1 MSFPVYLIIYFFVS
15 IGNFETHKKFKSGKR
30 IWQRLAK
37 ALETEEISV
46 ECLNHVKSYKTE
58 LSMLLAYL
66 DNNSEDQHDYRKQK
80 NLKIIENLVKKESI
94 IRQKLSLLESA
105 IKFASEINPAQ
116 IPRVFNEKKE
126 NLETKKLKDLNDNF
140 WGPLLPLLALSSE
153 LEPVMNSVSFK
164 NVAMICLSENRDW
177 TSDDSDTD
185 RLHSLLQCL
194 TTHALKRFKF
204 EWQVLCDDPDSQT
217 FETMKILAGLR
228 SEEHL
233 IKELSILEIYLK
245 TLSIPEKLH
254 HYMFDY
260 VRYESVVKQVGNIL
274 QALDVFQLRDSD
286 NNVVAILTK
295 FENDFKHDG
304 SICLQ
309 DLHGPMSKVRQII
322 CDYLNETNDDVI
334 GVLGK
339 SRELIGF
346 LKGIMNVDVT
356 LLIDAVEEHSDQFVS
371 ESLVS
376 ELIHVHG
383 FLSPVFEI
391 CQNSASHQL
400 PQDVLQK
407 LKDQCEDHEDM
418 ATKIDQCN
426 QHVHSLKQLYQSLA
440 NRGEVTR
447 DVIASCLARGKV
459 DVSLDKDGTCK
470 IHMKYMKKNEEEAIY
485 ILSDLHDLR
494 SRAHLITTSDRTR
507 KHTLNKEELMDTSID
522 FAEFIEQ
529 VNILCEIEELI
540 LKLRASG
547 YIKYRTIDER
557 TMSCTEQLQQMKDE
571 LLKEW
576 QIWEECLYNARQQH
590 YLLNFYWSDQLC
602 VLYDFL
608 TNPNRNQVDFKDV
621 ITLIHF
627 VDPNI
632 DDQDLREYG
641 ESFSNNHQNTSRNTP
656 YEITS
661 VIGNALDEL
670 FKDKRFVKRT
680 ILETE
685 TSSPPQQYDTSTVQ
699 PGELYVATLPKE
711 TSAQSVNVVLSLYQK
726 TSNTYPEPSQIVFCD
741 QYKQWEEIQLLM
753 RRCFNLDKDLGQKSL
768 FCLTNVELLE
778 NEVQFRLVEFIKEN
792 QKNNRKYLLAIVCGD
807 GDHHHIVEEF
817 SQFSHRIPGMS
828 YLEVSQRFQFSW
840 PDVKFVTS
848 PLPGLGK
855 TEFIRQDALEKGM
868 NVVTFPISGQLDQV
882 KIIQRLKQLD
892 LKDFQCL
899 HFDIGDVEDPVLL
912 DTFLFQLIVTGM
924 VSCGTQLYSL
934 PNTPVYIEIAN
945 SLNDRLRESLV
956 ITQCFTRIELKWKNY
971 DNLKVSSKITSDLQ
985 VVCHYLNVLERD
997 RLELTDIRFSGAK
1010 KVKPLS
1016 ANRCRELLRKYYS
1029 TGTDVT
1035 FTALNTFLGL
1045 LADQLRKFSKSSFFR
1060 TNNIKYMIGKKAN
1073 GIRKNLFEALLDV
1086 SKKFAARALKTT
1098 GSRDYSNAAHSN
1110 VYAMTTTAER
1120 MIERVEEMIHWEN
1133 SNHLLIVFHGND
1145 SQAITAVYRKKDDV
1159 PNTVSDLLTNQI
1171 VKGETKELDDYS
1183 KMTQDKLH
1191 EKLEKIARKKSHDTN
1206 VTDSTK
1212 HKYSGYV
1219 LTPDNMLKMIL
1230 IILRVRANVP
1240 VIIMGETGCGKT
1252 SLIKYLAN
1260 TCNIPIH
1267 TFNIHAG
1274 RSEEEIKSFVKKRDK
1289 EANETSQSIW
1299 VFLDEINTCNHL
1311 GLINEILCHHS
1322 MDGQPLATN
1331 LVFLAACNPYEKR
1344 AKDRIETAGLEM
1356 NDLMDDYS
1364 ELVYRVHPLPEAM
1377 IDYVW
1382 DYGSLTSQDEKAYI
1396 QKMAQQISLEYKNV
1410 LVDILAESQEFIR
1423 KSEENRF
1430 CVSLRDVR
1438 RCIIL
1443 IEWFMD
1449 IIKKRSVTTDG
1460 GNGFK
1465 MEGYLANYRKLAEE
1479 FDDKPVVKSII
1490 LALGHCYLSRLETD
1504 ELRSSYL
1511 ARMTHVFSSRICIN
1525 EETFS
1530 AIIRM
1535 EQEEYLCRMELPQGT
1550 AKNAA
1555 LRENVFVM
1563 LVSILNRIPVFV
1575 VGKPGCSKSLAIQL
1589 IRSNLR
1595 GKDSKDPFFQTLPQL
1610 YVVSYQGSKS
1620 STSEG
1625 INKIFEKASNYK
1637 DHNKDTDVLP
1647 VVLLD
1652 EVGLAENSPNNPLK
1666 VLHSILEPGKGKLP
1680 DVAVVGISN
1689 WALDAA
1695 KMNRAIHLSRPEPT
1709 PNDLEETAISLYRAN
1724 VQSER
1729 ELDAST
1735 KNVLNCLAN
1744 AYHEYQSKQER
1755 VNFHGLRDY
1764 YSLVKSLRADSCK
1777 DMNEINVALKRNF
1790 GGIPVELSNVQP
1802 IFMEKLKMHVPTSG
1816 KDVSIPVTT
1825 LIQENLYD
1833 FKARHLMLITN
1844 SDSAI
1849 GILKQNLWQSEKETI
1864 TIFGSRFEEDMS
1876 DDYNYRMLSRIIL
1889 CMERDCILILRDLE
1903 CIYGSLYDML
1913 NQNYSVVGKRK
1924 NCRVA
1929 LGANS
1934 NPMCYVNDGF
1944 RCIVLVDYDKVDYSD
1959 PPFLNRFEK
1968 QLLRFSD
1975 VLNVR
1980 QRGIIAELHT
1990 WVYEM
1995 SSVEDLEER
2004 FKESDMFMGFHE
2016 DTLPSLVLLHS
2027 NDTNEPNEDIVRK
2040 CKDDLMWIA
2049 TPDGVLRTQ
2058 RCKRIKEDSHEVTM
2072 LAKDYFEKP
2081 IHNGLAFFMKKVV
2094 NDQEFAYSTGD
2105 EVGSKI
2111 IVMTHATVHTDITQC
2126 LDGSTL
2132 SYQLERLG
2140 AYNAEKQLEDRIHD
2154 FFFVSDKE
2162 LLVFQC
2168 KPEFD
2173 SEHMLLARSVI
2184 EDKRN
2189 SYVKT
2194 YEESNS
2200 TKQRKHVCI
2209 VVHVRRGGDLEAK
2222 HWKFNHLCGWKQVF
2236 LDVVEE
2242 PLVPMTEIRSKSIDS
2257 LLASSNWSF
2266 EKFSKDSKCLLW
2278 CFTCLKYIKQQIQ
2291 FEVILE
2297 MANRLL
2303 ESEKV
2308 FETIENIVYKYVHA
2322 ITAENNNRESWPVS
2336 VACDKESLINS
2347 STFSCAIEYYLF
2359 RLVRDPLAKIIYF
2372 LERENAWPSH
2382 LSPSRENALPDYE
2395 DVWCELIVKDTILD
2409 LSTIP
2414 APLGTESYII
2424 DGVRLQLSVPFSQV
2438 IIRKVNV
2445 AKEQVLR
2452 EQKSYRVE
2460 SEEHDQASK
2469 GKQMERYKKI
2479 VQSIAPDILHLP
2491 ERYLNQ
2497 YSDDFLDVTLAS
2509 FSEKMTRQQRISI
2522 GKCGLLSFAND
2533 LSIYDRDPLHF
2544 CIQYHLLMWNF
2555 GQQIIDQI
2563 RLINSCELF
2572 VDHSVVDTQI
2582 RAFLQEEQSSGDFSE
2597 PIDSTG
2603 FSESHISTDE
2613 TSTHTDDENE
2623 PSENRNS
2630 SLKRK
2635 YEHSQQLENHRDD
2648 SPRKRGKYQNK
2659 LKSDSNQLCTEMND
2673 DDKADPNNDLGQSST
2688 FRENDETESSSG
2700 DSETS
2705 DEEESSSDS
2714 SDSKSSVSDE
2724 ELETDL
2730 VPTEMNDVVKDCFE
2744 DILVT
2749 KFCEHMFPSKHNVER
2764 NGGLESW
2771 IRNSSLLLSLAFNV
2785 SKEAPAFHF
2794 LRLCVDYAKVVA
2806 EPNIIQE
2813 DYLYVLDEI
2822 AIELKPEYLDK
2833 DGSLQKLTEKLVN
2846 PLKKQLELGK
2856 EKDVVLQK
2864 FLATF
2869 YSRFIDTYEDAE
2881 SAVPIVENVLSIDR
2895 DDLVLLMKPVIYS
2908 LLFACQME
2916 SQGIFFDIIINSA
2929 AMNNHPIL
2937 KGIDA
2942 VFRKRFSQKYLH
2954 HDSYPAVLICD
2965 IIFSILMADERCTIE
2980 KLTDHECELLRCL
2993 RCATKSLD
3001 GGEKNIG
3008 LTFLSSVS
3016 FLRVFYTKLSKHIN
3030 ENRKN
3035 IPVMSEINSLLS
3047 VGGATRSSIQIFFL
3061 KQLYGLG
3068 MTMFDLCKFCGDTG
3082 QLPVFKNQLEQC
3094 KIVNKVELVSIYR
3107 LAEYGEVKAAY
3118 EHLTQKNEGEMV
3130 TILTKCKNSA
3140 NHRLA
3145 LLGIL
3150 INMFY
3155 VRKAVC
3161 NLSEKEERLVNW
3173 FCLHS
3178 NDLPSPLK
3186 KLLMRII
3193 GRENFHHSGLRISV
3207 QSSNY
3212 EIETALLILHILSVV
3227 ASCTDDEISPLLLY
3241 FLSPEK
3247 CHRTYL
3253 LAHGEDRKHRVFD
3266 EFSIRNEP
3274 LPVTCS
3280 CGLRIKHKDDHR
3292 NWCPYCK
3299 TEIISNNCKTTTPQ
3313 LMKKWDEC
3321 IESMDASAYRA
3332 LHFIVYACLYGGV
3345 ATGISSNEAVSLL
3358 LQNDKRGTNLEE
3370 TGEYSADFCLNRM
3383 REDLQCLMTILSCKR
3398 RPAVDVMH
3406 LVVEQCTKLL
3416 RGKILSKHT
3425 FSTQEECVEWE
3436 TKFTSMARRAFPNA
3450 IGSQRPL
3457 KELRIEISGNA
3468 EKIQREINECDEYPS
3483 HFQQQN
3489 VELKRLFR
3497 VTKQASFTE
3506 LRSMFLNSFKDFQEQ
3521 HGVLAILLSKFDELP
3536 YLACLYPL
3544 LRWSRLVSLTLTH
3557 RISRKEARSTII
3569 NDFIED
3575 RLSPQRTVDEDEAKK
3590 LFNDF
3595 KDAWN
3600 KMREF
3605 VNQNLDQDE
3614 MPHLTELSFIG
3625 YCLTEGD
3632 LSIYLRKA
3640 IKILQAIQN
3649 NILDEMIITSART
3662 GHSALSFL
3670 EKNETCCAMMSISLQ
3685 EAGEKDIIN
3694 FNWPDE
3700 FLKCA
3705 QMLDYGQGEKI
3716 VYDFEKMEKELA
3728 NEIVFGKCYLK
3739 DFLNPF
3745 IFSKE
3750 LFHASANMLTTI
3762 CAICPQRQ
3770 LPDEMRQGINSLKR
3784 KLQDAQNLL
3793 QYIEIVIFV
3802 LSISPFQ
3809 IHEEM
3814 TVVEFAGKLKS
3825 KIPNSLPVDLLPE
3838 PRSSIRLTHIA
3849 ALYEALEDLLV
3860 DGAIEG
3866 LPGQFRKKLTDETNR
3881 SLNVL
3886 VSESKVW
3893 QLKQFLTALRRFV
3906 FRYLSAEKFLP
3917 ESRKPLRS
3925 CLSEPSLW
3933 SGDHSEAPNLAP
3945 HIPEEMMLEN
3955 IHAIITRLQQ
3965 VCLLPG

>member
-1 MSFPVYLIIYFFVS
+1 MYNVISSLFNNILFRFC
-15 IGNFETHKKFKSGKR
+15 IGNFEEHRKFKSGKR
-30 IWQRLAK
+30 IWQRLARD
-37 ALETEEISV
+37 LETENISV
-46 ECLNHVKSYKTE
+46 VSLNHVKSYKAE
-58 LSMLLAYL
+58 LSALLAYL
-66 DNNSEDQHDYRKQK
+66 HDNSEDQLDYRKQK
-80 NLKIIENLVKKESI
+80 NVKISNIERECQENIENLVEKESI
-94 IRQKLSLLESA
+94 VRQKLSLLESA
-105 IKFASEINPAQ
+105 IKFASEINSSQ
-116 IPRVFNEKKE
+116 IPSVFNEKKE

-153 LEPVMNSVSFK
+153 LEPVLNSVSFK
-164 NVAMICLSENRDW
+164 NVAVICLSENRDL

-185 RLHSLLQCL
+185 RSHLLLQCL
-194 TTHALKRFKF
+194 TTHALKRFEI
-204 EWQVLCDDPDSQT
+204 EWQLLCDDPDSQT

-233 IKELSILEIYLK
+233 TNELLILGNYLK
-245 TLSIPEKLH
+245 TPPIPEKLH
-254 HYMFDY
+254 DYMLDY

-274 QALDVFQLRDSD
+274 QALEAFQLKDAD
-286 NNVVAILTK
+286 NNVVATLTK
-295 FENDFKHDG
+295 FEHYFKNDG

-309 DLHGPMSKVRQII
+309 DLHEPMSNVRRII
-322 CDYLNETNDDVI
+322 CGYLNETNDDVI
-334 GVLGK
+334 DVLGQ

-346 LKGIMNVDVT
+346 LKGIVDVDVT

-400 PQDVLQK
+400 PQDVLRT
-407 LKDQCEDHEDM
+407 LKDQCEDHMNM

-426 QHVHSLKQLYQSLA
+426 QHIHSLKQLYQSLA

-447 DVIASCLARGKV
+447 DVISSCLTRGKV
-459 DVSLDKDGTCK
+459 DVSLDKDGTCR
-470 IHMKYMKKNEEEAIY
+470 IHMKYMKNEEEAVY
-485 ILSDLHDLR
+485 VLSDLHDLR

-507 KHTLNKEELMDTSID
+507 KHTLNKEELMETSID
-522 FAEFIEQ
+522 FADFIKQ
-529 VNILCEIEELI
+529 VNILCEMEELI

-547 YIKYRTIDER
+547 YIKYRTIEER
-557 TMSCTEQLQQMKDE
+557 TMSSTEELQQMKDE

-576 QIWEECLYNARQQH
+576 EMWEKSLYNARQQH
-590 YLLNFYWSDQLC
+590 YFLNFYWSDQLC
-602 VLYDFL
+602 VFYDFL

-621 ITLIHF
+621 ITMIRF
-627 VDPNI
+627 VDPNTNE
-632 DDQDLREYG
+632 QDLREYG
-641 ESFSNNHQNTSRNTP
+641 ESFSNNHQNTPQKTP
-656 YEITS
+656 CEVIS
-661 VIGNALDEL
+661 IIGNALNEL
-670 FKDKRFVKRT
+670 FKDTRFVKRT

-685 TSSPPQQYDTSTVQ
+685 TSSSPQQYDTSTVQ
-699 PGELYVATLPKE
+699 PGELFVAILPKE
-711 TSAQSVNVVLSLYQK
+711 ASAQSVNVVLTLYQK

-741 QYKQWEEIQLLM
+741 QYKQWEEIQLLL
-753 RRCFNLDKDLGQKSL
+753 RRCFSSNKDLDQKSL
-768 FCLTNVELLE
+768 FCLANVELLE
-778 NEVQFRLVEFIKEN
+778 NEVQFRLVEFIKES
-792 QKNNRKYLLAIVCGD
+792 QKNNREYLLAIVCGG

-817 SQFSHRIPGMS
+817 SQFSHRVPGMS
-828 YLEVSQRFQFSW
+828 YPEVSQRFQFSW

-855 TEFIRQDALEKGM
+855 TEFIRQDALDKDM

-892 LKDFQCL
+892 FKDFQCL
-899 HFDIGDVEDPVLL
+899 HFDIGDVDDPVLL

-924 VSCGTQLYSL
+924 VSYGTQLYSL

-956 ITQCFTRIELKWKNY
+956 ITQCFTHIEMEWNY
-971 DNLKVSSKITSDLQ
+971 DDLKVSSKITSDLQ
-985 VVCHYLNVLERD
+985 VVCHYLDVLERD
-997 RLELTDIRFSGAK
+997 RLELTDIRFSGAQ

-1029 TGTDVT
+1029 TGTDIT

-1073 GIRKNLFEALLDV
+1073 GVRRNLFEALLDV

-1098 GSRDYSNAAHSN
+1098 SSRDYSNAAHSN
-1110 VYAMTTTAER
+1110 VHAMSTTAER
-1120 MIERVEEMIHWEN
+1120 MIERVQEMIHWEN

-1171 VKGETKELDDYS
+1171 VKGETKELDDYA

-1191 EKLEKIARKKSHDTN
+1191 EKLEKIARKKSHDTDE
-1206 VTDSTK
+1206 TDSTK
-1212 HKYSGYV
+1212 HKYSDYV

-1240 VIIMGETGCGKT
+1240 IIIMGETGCGKT

-1274 RSEEEIKSFVKKRDK
+1274 RSEEEIKSFVKERNE
-1289 EANETSQSIW
+1289 EANETTQSIW

-1344 AKDRIETAGLEM
+1344 AKDRIVTAGLEM
-1356 NDLMDDYS
+1356 NDMMDDYS

-1377 IDYVW
+1377 VDYVW

-1396 QKMAQQISLEYKNV
+1396 QKMAQHLSLEYKNV

-1449 IIKKRSVTTDG
+1449 IIEKRPVSTDG
-1460 GNGFK
+1460 GNDFK
-1465 MEGYLANYRKLAEE
+1465 IEGYLANYRKLAEE
-1479 FDDKPVVKSII
+1479 FDDKPFVRSII

-1511 ARMTHVFSSRICIN
+1511 ACMTDVFSSTICIS

-1535 EQEEYLCRMELPQGT
+1535 EQEEYLRRMELPRGT

-1610 YVVSYQGSKS
+1610 YFVSYQGSKS

-1625 INKIFEKASNYK
+1625 INKIFEKALNYK
-1637 DHNKDTDVLP
+1637 DHNKDTNVLP

-1709 PNDLEETAISLYRAN
+1709 PNDLEETAISLYQAN

-1744 AYHEYQSKQER
+1744 AYHEYQPKQVR

-1764 YSLVKSLRADSCK
+1764 YSLVKSLDSCK
-1777 DMNEINVALKRNF
+1777 DMNQINVALKRNF

-1802 IFMEKLKMHVPTSG
+1802 IFMEELKTHVPTSG

-1844 SDSAI
+1844 GDSAI

-1889 CMERDCILILRDLE
+1889 CMERDCVLILRDLE
-1903 CIYGSLYDML
+1903 CIYESLYDML

-1980 QRGIIAELHT
+1980 QREIIAELQL
-1990 WVYEM
+1990 WVRQM
-1995 SSVEDLEER
+1995 SSVKDLEQR
-2004 FKESDMFMGFHE
+2004 FKQSDMFMGFHE

-2027 NDTNEPNEDIVRK
+2027 NDTDEPNEEIVRK

-2058 RCKRIKEDSHEVTM
+2058 RCERIKEESHEVTM

-2081 IHNGLAFFMKKVV
+2081 IHSGLAFFMKYVV

-2154 FFFVSDKE
+2154 FFFSNKE
-2162 LLVFQC
+2162 LLVLQC

-2236 LDVVEE
+2236 LDVIEE
-2242 PLVPMTEIRSKSIDS
+2242 PLVPMTEICSKSIDS

-2297 MANRLL
+2297 IVNRLL

-2308 FETIENIVYKYVHA
+2308 FETIQNIVYKYVHA
-2322 ITAENNNRESWPVS
+2322 ITAETNNRESWPVN

-2347 STFSCAIEYYLF
+2347 STFSCAIENYLF

-2382 LSPSRENALPDYE
+2382 PSPFRENALPDYE
-2395 DVWCELIVKDTILD
+2395 DVWCELMMKDTILD

-2452 EQKSYRVE
+2452 EHELYMVE

-2469 GKQMERYKKI
+2469 GKQMERYKEI

-2491 ERYLNQ
+2491 VRYLNW

-2509 FSEKMTRQQRISI
+2509 FSEKMTRRQRISI
-2522 GKCGLLSFAND
+2522 GKCALLSFAND
-2533 LSIYDRDPLHF
+2533 LSIHDCDPLHS
-2544 CIQYHLLMWNF
+2544 CIQYHLLVWNF

-2563 RLINSCELF
+2563 RLINSSELF
-2572 VDHSVVDTQI
+2572 VDRSVVDAQI
-2582 RAFLQEEQSSGDFSE
+2582 RAFLQKGQSSGDFNES
-2597 PIDSTG
+2597 IDSTG
-2603 FSESHISTDE
+2603 FSESHVSTDE
-2613 TSTHTDDENE
+2613 TSMHTDAENE
-2623 PSENRNS
+2623 PSENSNS

-2635 YEHSQQLENHRDD
+2635 YEQSQQPEYHRDD
-2648 SPRKRGKYQNK
+2648 SPRKKGKYQDK
-2659 LKSDSNQLCTEMND
+2659 LISDSNQSCTEMND
-2673 DDKADPNNDLGQSST
+2673 DDQPDPND
-2688 FRENDETESSSG
+2688 DETDSSSS

-2714 SDSKSSVSDE
+2714 SDRESSVSDE

-2730 VPTEMNDVVKDCFE
+2730 APTEMNDVVKDCFE

-2749 KFCEHMFPSKHNVER
+2749 TFCEHMFPSKHNVER

-2771 IRNSSLLLSLAFNV
+2771 IRNSSMLLSLAFNV
-2785 SKEAPAFHF
+2785 SNEAPAFHF

-2813 DYLYVLDEI
+2813 DSLYVLDEI
-2822 AIELKPEYLDK
+2822 ATELKPEYLDK

-2846 PLKKQLELGK
+2846 PLKEQLELGK

-2864 FLATF
+2864 YLAKF

-2895 DDLVLLMKPVIYS
+2895 DDLVLLMKPVIHS

-2916 SQGIFFDIIINSA
+2916 SQGIFFDIIINPVA
-2929 AMNNHPIL
+2929 INDHPIL

-2993 RCATKSLD
+2993 RYATKSLD
-3001 GGEKNIG
+3001 GGENNIG

-3047 VGGATRSSIQIFFL
+3047 VGGERRSSIQIFFL
-3061 KQLYGLG
+3061 KQLYGVG
-3068 MTMFDLCKFCGDTG
+3068 MTMFDLRKFCCDSG

-3094 KIVNKVELVSIYR
+3094 KIVNKVELVSINR

-3118 EHLTQKNEGEMV
+3118 EHLTQKNEGEML

-3155 VRKAVC
+3155 VKKAVC
-3161 NLSEKEERLVNW
+3161 NLSEKEERLVDW
-3173 FCLHS
+3173 FFQHS
-3178 NDLPSPLK
+3178 KDLPSPLK
-3186 KLLMRII
+3186 KLLMQII

-3207 QSSNY
+3207 QSSTH
-3212 EIETALLILHILSVV
+3212 EIETALLILHVLSVV
-3227 ASCTDDEISPLLLY
+3227 ASCTDGEISPLLLY
-3241 FLSPEK
+3241 FFSPEK

-3253 LAHGEDRKHRVFD
+3253 PAHGEDRKHRVFD

-3274 LPVTCS
+3274 LPITCS
-3280 CGLRIKHKDDHR
+3280 CGLRIKHKDDYR
-3292 NWCPYCK
+3292 NRCPYCK
-3299 TEIISNNCKTTTPQ
+3299 TEITSNNCKTTPPQ

-3358 LQNDKRGTNLEE
+3358 LQNDKRGTDSEG
-3370 TGEYSADFCLNRM
+3370 TGEDSAEFCLNRIK
-3383 REDLQCLMTILSCKR
+3383 EDLQCLMTILSCKR
-3398 RPAVDVMH
+3398 RSAVDVMH

-3416 RGKILSKHT
+3416 QGKILSKHT
-3425 FSTQEECVEWE
+3425 FSTQEECVQWE

-3457 KELRIEISGNA
+3457 KELRMEISGND
-3468 EKIQREINECDEYPS
+3468 EKIQREIYECDEYPS
-3483 HFQQQN
+3483 DFRQQN

-3506 LRSMFLNSFKDFQEQ
+3506 LRSMFLNSFKDFQGQ

-3536 YLACLYPL
+3536 YLAYLYPL
-3544 LRWSRLVSLTLTH
+3544 LRWSRLVTLTLTH

-3569 NDFIED
+3569 NDFIEGQ
-3575 RLSPQRTVDEDEAKK
+3575 LSPQGTVDEDEAKK

-3614 MPHLTELSFIG
+3614 MPHLTEFSVIG

-3649 NILDEMIITSART
+3649 SILDEMIITSART
-3662 GHSALSFL
+3662 GHAALSFL

-3762 CAICPQRQ
+3762 RAICPQRQ

-3802 LSISPFQ
+3802 LSMSPFQ
-3809 IHEEM
+3809 VREEM

-3825 KIPNSLPVDLLPE
+3825 KIPSPLPVDLLPE

-3866 LPGQFRKKLTDETNR
+3866 LPGQFRKELTDETNR

-3886 VSESKVW
+3886 VSNRKVR

-3917 ESRKPLRS
+3917 ESRTPLRS

-3933 SGDHSEAPNLAP
+3933 SGDHSEAPDLAP
-3945 HIPEEMMLEN
+3945 NIPEEMMLEN

-3965 VCLLPG
+3965 VCLLLG